1 MKNNYNINMYM
12 KKIFNFA
19 LMAATV
25 CGLSL
30 AATSCKDDD
39 KNNGN
44 GSENTPEAVDDQ
56 TSLEEYQLQSV
67 IANFAGIDAADV
79 VLTKTYEPEIGVVD
93 DESKPNVRSIAV
105 GTIGKADE
113 TAVMLLSALGIDA
126 ANPAGF
132 SYSSD
137 MVGTA
142 SYQHGGGDANTV
154 AVINI
159 SVKQLPG
166 ITQLRMVKD
175 MGDNAGEPNYTVGD
189 IVEKDN
195 HLYICV
201 EQAKTRGDRAVFVTF
216 HDQHKTETSGWWP
229 YDDITYN
236 NKDGMA
242 EYSTLV
248 SWVTNILMNDA
259 NYNNVIRILK
269 REGRE
274 GNIGH
279 VVPPTQDERMRLVNS
294 MMGDYT
300 DLLENNEFLT
310 YFKWE
315 DLKSTGSRVAPRG
328 MLLSDTFR
336 WERGLHHSYWV
347 PYVRIGL
354 ESLYDDQN
362 SKYEGTASQNSNKF
376 HYAVSDKYE
385 LQSEVLKDDFL
396 DNSYRVYK
404 LAAFWQHRYY
414 GPNNKNWSMF
424 DFTKDWSQHPDGDI
438 SNQYSDRPWTSK
450 NITSRQFEY
459 IDNGRPTILAND
471 VYVKSYTIP
480 GVND

>member
-1 MKNNYNINMYM
+1 MTN
-12 KKIFNFA
+12 KIWSYA
-19 LMAATV
+19 LMAVLTV
-25 CGLSL
+25 GLSL

-39 KNNGN
+39 DNN
-44 GSENTPEAVDDQ
+44 ENSDFTEERESTVGETP
-56 TSLEEYQLQSV
+56 LEEVQLASI
-67 IANFAGIDAADV
+67 IAKFAGLQDYD
-79 VLTKTYEPEIGVVD
+79 LMQTTGWQQKTYEAQLGQVM
-93 DESKPNVRSIAV
+93 DESRPTVRSIKADTDKEADKRAFELLDILGINSQNPDGFTFSDASV
-105 GTIGKADE
+105 GT
-113 TAVMLLSALGIDA
+113 V
-126 ANPAGF
+126 
-132 SYSSD
+132 
-137 MVGTA
+137 

-159 SVKQLPG
+159 SVKQLPD

-189 IVEKDN
+189 IVEKDKR
-195 HLYICV
+195 LYICV

-216 HDQHKTETSGWWP
+216 HDQHKTEKSGWWP

-242 EYSTLV
+242 DFKTLE
-248 SWVTNILMNDA
+248 SWVANFLMNDA

-294 MMGDYT
+294 MMGGYT
-300 DLLENNEFLT
+300 DLLENDEFLT

-328 MLLSDTFR
+328 MLLSNTFR
-336 WERGLHHSYWV
+336 WDRGLHHSYWV

-354 ESLYDDQN
+354 GILYDVDN
-362 SKYEGTASQNSNKF
+362 PKYEGIASQNSNKF

-385 LQSEVLKDDFL
+385 LQSEILKDELL

-450 NITSRQFEY
+450 NITSREY
-459 IDNGRPTILAND
+459 EVIDDGVMRTKDNTYVYIKTIHSVVEDLD
-471 VYVKSYTIP
+471 K
-480 GVND
+480 

>member
-1 MKNNYNINMYM
+1 M
-12 KKIFNFA
+12 KKIWNYA
-19 LMAATV
+19 LMAAMV

-30 AATSCKDDD
+30 AVTSCKSDDND
-39 KNNGN
+39 D
-44 GSENTPEAVDDQ
+44 ENTDFTEERESTVGETP
-56 TSLEEYQLQSV
+56 LEEVQLASI
-67 IANFAGIDAADV
+67 IAKFAGLQDYD
-79 VLTKTYEPEIGVVD
+79 LMQTTGWQQKTYEAQLGLVM
-93 DESKPNVRSIAV
+93 DESRPTVLSIKADTDKEADKRAFELLDILGINSQNPDGFTFSDASV
-105 GTIGKADE
+105 GT
-113 TAVMLLSALGIDA
+113 V
-126 ANPAGF
+126 
-132 SYSSD
+132 
-137 MVGTA
+137 